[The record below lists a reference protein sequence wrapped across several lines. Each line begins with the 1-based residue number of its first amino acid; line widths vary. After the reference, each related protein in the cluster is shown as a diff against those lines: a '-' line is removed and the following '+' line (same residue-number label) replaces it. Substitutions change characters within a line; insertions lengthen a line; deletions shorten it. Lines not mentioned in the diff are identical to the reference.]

1 MPKAQR
7 IAKFKKQSFMFTCL
21 DGKKT
26 APLREKHLFGHL
38 DHIEAHNEKYRIA
51 GPMRRAPDG
60 DIFGSFFIVEA
71 DTEDEAWKIMK
82 GDPYISSDMYEA
94 IIVNH
99 FVPACGDLL
108 GGIIWDQDEI
118 RANMKK
124 YT

>member
-1 MPKAQR
+1 MSKAKR
-7 IAKFKKQSFMFTCL
+7 VAKFKKQSFMFTCL

-26 APLREKHLFGHL
+26 PPLRAKHLFGHL
-38 DHIEAHNEKYRIA
+38 DHIEANNEKYRIA
-51 GPMRRAPDG
+51 GPMRRSPDG
-60 DIFGSFFIVEA
+60 EIFGSFFIVEA
-71 DTEDEAWKIMK
+71 DTEGEAWALMK
-82 GDPYISSDMYEA
+82 GDPYISSDMYET

-108 GGIIWDQDEI
+108 GGIIWDQNEI

>member
-1 MPKAQR
+1 MPKVQR

-94 IIVNH
+94 IIINH
-99 FVPACGDLL
+99 FVPACGNLL